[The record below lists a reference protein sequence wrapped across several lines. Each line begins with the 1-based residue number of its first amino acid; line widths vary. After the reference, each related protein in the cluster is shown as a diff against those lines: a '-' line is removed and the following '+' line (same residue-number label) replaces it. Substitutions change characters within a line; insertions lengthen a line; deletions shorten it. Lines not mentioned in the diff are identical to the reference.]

1 MHARVG
7 RTRASQRGFTMVE
20 ILVAMTLAAIAI
32 IGIMVLYMAQTRAGG
47 FSRHSTE
54 ASVLAQDR
62 LEDLRTQPAATMTNV
77 TESTLNERGQTVA
90 GGIFT
95 RITNEAL
102 GTSAA
107 TLKVQVTWND
117 DGFAHQVT
125 VYAQR
130 DLP

>member
-1 MHARVG
+1 
-7 RTRASQRGFTMVE
+7 MVE

-62 LEDLRTQPAATMTNV
+62 LELLRTQPAAPLTAF
-77 TESTLNERGQTVA
+77 TENTLNERGQVVA

-95 RITNEAL
+95 RITDEAL
-102 GTSAA
+102 GTTSA
-107 TLKVQVTWND
+107 TIKVQVQWSD
-117 DGFAHQVT
+117 DGFPHQIT